1 MSSVAPVASHPLVFK
16 RATFKQAAVLLAVA
30 WLVPL
35 LVHLLPWSGAR
46 PLGAHLLPM
55 FWTAFAAL
63 WLYGFRLGLAAAL
76 VAPVV
81 NLLMTGLP
89 LASGVTLMALELTVF
104 VVVAWLALNRGWRG
118 WWLAPLAYLAAR
130 LLTFA
135 LALLL
140 GWRSGIADLGP
151 ALLAALPGLAML
163 AVIKRVLQLRHAGA
177 SPASG
182 DDSAGV

>member
-1 MSSVAPVASHPLVFK
+1 MSSVAPVAPLPLVFK

-30 WLVPL
+30 WLVPF

-55 FWTAFAAL
+55 FWTAFAAV

-76 VAPVV
+76 MAPVI
-81 NLLMTGLP
+81 NLLVTGLP
-89 LASGVTLMALELTVF
+89 LAGGVTLMALELTIF
-104 VVVAWLALNRGWRG
+104 VVCAWLALGRGWRG
-118 WWLAPLAYLAAR
+118 WWLAPVAYFTAR

-135 LALLL
+135 LGLLL
-140 GWRSGIADLGP
+140 GWRNGFAELGP
-151 ALLAALPGLAML
+151 ALLAALPGLAVL
-163 AVIKRVLQLRHAGA
+163 AVINRVLQLRHPVT
-177 SPASG
+177 SPVSG